1 MKFQDHIK
9 SGRHRAA
16 MLRIGLF
23 AIMFA
28 VLGLVAFACGAAI
41 GSGAF
46 EPGHLLAAGVLL
58 PMGRLFKEA
67 GEGGEGG
74 ESAFQGKVL
83 SAVERIQKQNEEFGK
98 NFDSLSKETKSGI
111 EELRKARDAD
121 HTNIEQI
128 TLALKKVQ
136 LSMARETRMA
146 LGSPAQRIAAN
157 DELRNAFNAHVRAAC
172 GAPLTEDHKKALTEA
187 ATPGSTYITT
197 AVAME
202 IYDSLARYG
211 AWSTL
216 GVRQVGTKTTKFP
229 VKTARPVASF
239 LNTSRTIG
247 EDSTKAGTSVDC
259 VVLPIAVLL
268 SVARELIE
276 DSEIDVTA
284 DVLDDFSQAIAYR
297 LDWACFQADGTAD
310 NTDGGM
316 TGMFGG
322 GGTAVG
328 AASGNTTVETLDFE
342 DLVNTIVGVDAEVLN
357 RAAKWWIHPQ
367 MLARLLKVKDS
378 NGRSIFLTANEA
390 PSYGGIGSILGY
402 PVVPTMAA
410 PTTNSA
416 SAKVAVFGDP
426 QALVVGVSTAFQFE
440 GSDHAG
446 FTEYNRAFRGIARGG
461 AVVRKA
467 TALGVLTLAA
477 S

>member
-23 AIMFA
+23 AIVFA
-28 VLGLVAFACGAAI
+28 VLGLGAFACGAAI

-58 PMGRLFKEA
+58 PMGRLFKDASENEA
-67 GEGGEGG
+67 GSGFE
-74 ESAFQGKVL
+74 GKVL

-98 NFDSLSKETKSGI
+98 NFDSLSKETKTAI
-111 EELRKARDAD
+111 EDLRRARDAD
-121 HTNIEQI
+121 HNNIESFQ
-128 TLALKKVQ
+128 LALKKVQ

-146 LGSPAQRIAAN
+146 LGSPAQRISG
-157 DELRNAFNAHVRAAC
+157 DPEMREAFNAFVRQAC
-172 GAPLTEDHKKALTEA
+172 EAPMTEAHRKALVDTS
-187 ATPGSTYITT
+187 TPGSTYINS
-197 AVAME
+197 ALAPEV
-202 IYDSLARYG
+202 YDSLARYG
-211 AWSTL
+211 AWSSL

-229 VKTARPVASF
+229 VKTARPVAYF

-259 VVLPIAVLL
+259 NILPIGVLL
-268 SVARELIE
+268 SVARELI
-276 DSEIDVTA
+276 DDAEIDVTA
-284 DVLDDFSQAIAYR
+284 DVLDDFTQAIAYR
-297 LDWACFQADGTAD
+297 LDWAAFQADGTAD

-342 DLVNTIVGVDAEVLN
+342 DLVNVIVGVDAEVLN

-416 SAKVAVFGDP
+416 SAKVALFGDP

-446 FTEYNRAFRGIARGG
+446 FTTFDRAFRGIARGG